1 MSDHTGVGDAAS
13 AHPGAERFEFECEG
27 AVGRT
32 AELLGLA
39 SHAYVD
45 VDDTTFT
52 ARFGPWL
59 VRTPLSNISGVSV
72 TGPYSTWKVIG
83 PPRLSMSDRG
93 LTFAT
98 NARQGLCI
106 QFFEPVGGI
115 EPSGR
120 IRHPG
125 LTVTVADP
133 VRVMAAIAS

>member
-1 MSDHTGVGDAAS
+1 MPKNATK
-13 AHPGAERFEFECEG
+13 AHPGAERFEFECHG

-32 AELLGLA
+32 AQLLGLA
-39 SHAYVD
+39 AHAYVE

-52 ARFGPWL
+52 ARFGPWV

-72 TGPYSTWKVIG
+72 TGPYATWKVIG
-83 PPRLSMSDRG
+83 PPRLSLADRG

-98 NARQGLCI
+98 TDRQGLCI
-106 QFFEPVGGI
+106 AFFEPVAGI
-115 EPSGR
+115 EPMGR
-120 IRHPG
+120 LRHPG

>member
-1 MSDHTGVGDAAS
+1 MSRHTVSDPAAP
-13 AHPGAERFEFECEG
+13 AHPGTERFEFACEG
-27 AVGRT
+27 AVGRA

-39 SHAYVD
+39 AHAYVE

-52 ARFGPWL
+52 ARFGPWM

-72 TGPYSTWKVIG
+72 TGPYAPWKVIG
-83 PPRLSMSDRG
+83 PPRLSFADRG

-98 NARQGLCI
+98 TARQGLCI
-106 QFFEPVGGI
+106 RFFEPVVGI
-115 EPSGR
+115 EPTGR
-120 IRHPG
+120 LHHPG

>member
-1 MSDHTGVGDAAS
+1 MSRHTASHRSAS

-32 AELLGLA
+32 ATLLGLA
-39 SHAYVD
+39 AHAYVE

-52 ARFGPWL
+52 ARFGPWM

-72 TGPYSTWKVIG
+72 TGPYSAWKVIG
-83 PPRLSMSDRG
+83 PPHLSFADRG

-106 QFFEPVGGI
+106 QFFEPVVGI
-115 EPSGR
+115 EPTGTL
-120 IRHPG
+120 RHPG

>member
-1 MSDHTGVGDAAS
+1 MSDTVS
-13 AHPGAERFEFECEG
+13 AHRGTERFEFECEG

-39 SHAYVD
+39 SRAYVE

-52 ARFGPWL
+52 ARFGPWS
-59 VRTPLSNISGVSV
+59 VVTPLSNISGISI
-72 TGPYSTWKVIG
+72 TGPYVPWKVIG
-83 PPRLSMSDRG
+83 PPHLSFADRG

-106 QFFEPVGGI
+106 TFFEPVNGLDPTGHL
-115 EPSGR
+115 
-120 IRHPG
+120 RHPG

-133 VRVMAAIAS
+133 VRVMAALAS